1 MITAN
6 SQAQQE
12 IVETA
17 RSLAPTFAARA
28 AQHDRKNSFPHENY
42 DDLRRAGYQALT
54 VPRTFGGR
62 GAGLL
67 DTCLGQEELGAGDGA
82 TALGIGM
89 HLGLFGRLAEDQTW
103 PPAMWERV
111 CSEVVHRGALVNAAA
126 TEPEMGSPS
135 HGGLPTTTARRVD
148 AGWEISGR
156 KTFTTLAPVL
166 DYFVVLAAVNERE
179 RGNFLV
185 ERGTPGLS
193 VVETWDVLGMRATG
207 SHDLVLE
214 NVVVPEE
221 ARIVPPPDRSP
232 GDGGSGR
239 AWAALLL
246 SAAYLG
252 VARAA
257 RDFTAQYAQER
268 VPTGLGKPIAEL
280 ESVQES
286 LGRMELAIRG
296 ARPALLDT
304 AAAWDRDPTDRARLT
319 PDIAVAK
326 YLATNAAIE
335 VTDIAMRTVGG
346 PALSRTLPLERLF
359 RDARAGLYNPPQDPA
374 TLKLLGRWVLGD
386 EQPLA

>member
-1 MITAN
+1 MVRTN
-6 SQAQQE
+6 TQSQQE

-17 RSLAPTFAARA
+17 RSLAPTFADRA
-28 AQHDRKNSFPHENY
+28 AEHDRENSFPYENY
-42 DDLRRAGYQALT
+42 DDLRRVGYQALT
-54 VPRTFGGR
+54 VPREFGGR

-67 DTCLGQEELGAGDGA
+67 ETCLGQQELGAGDGA

-89 HLGLFGRLAEDQTW
+89 HLGLFGRLSEDRAW
-103 PPAMWERV
+103 PSAMWERV
-111 CSEVVHRGALVNAAA
+111 CRDVVQRGALVNAAA

-135 HGGLPTTTARRVD
+135 HGGMPTTTAHRVD
-148 AGWEISGR
+148 GGWQITGR

-166 DYFVVLAAVNERE
+166 DYFVVLAAIGEGE

-207 SHDLVLE
+207 SHDLVIDS
-214 NVVVPEE
+214 VVVPEE
-221 ARIVPPPDRSP
+221 ARIVAPSDRPP

-257 RDFTAQYAQER
+257 RDFTAKYAQER

-280 ESVQES
+280 EGVQES
-286 LGRMELAIRG
+286 LGRMEIAMRG
-296 ARPALLDT
+296 ARPLLLDT
-304 AAAWDRDPTDRARLT
+304 AAAWDRDPAGRARLT
-319 PDIAVAK
+319 PDIAAAK
-326 YLATNAAIE
+326 YLATNAAIQ
-335 VTDIAMRTVGG
+335 VTDIAMRTAGG

-374 TLKLLGRWVLGD
+374 TLKLLGRWVLGE
-386 EQPLA
+386 EQPLT